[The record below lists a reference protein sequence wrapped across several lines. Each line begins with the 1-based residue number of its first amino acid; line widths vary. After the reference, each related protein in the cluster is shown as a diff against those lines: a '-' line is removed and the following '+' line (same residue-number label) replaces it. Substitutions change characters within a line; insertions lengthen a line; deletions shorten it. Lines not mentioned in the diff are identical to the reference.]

1 MDTKYEVIEKL
12 SELEHNQWW
21 KMRVSLFEKIEK
33 QFTEI
38 TGCSNPY
45 CQSYPSDEAK
55 WDDLRDHNEYRPYSE
70 LSEEVKEHDRK
81 WARQA
86 LEIVVKILEAK
97 CKEIVQEYTKDEL
110 MGFQEAI
117 DTIKNY

>member
-1 MDTKYEVIEKL
+1 MG
-12 SELEHNQWW
+12 Q
-21 KMRVSLFEKIEK
+21 
-33 QFTEI
+33 
-38 TGCSNPY
+38 P
-45 CQSYPSDEAK
+45 
-55 WDDLRDHNEYRPYSE
+55 RDHNEYRPYSE

-97 CKEIVQEYTKDEL
+97 RKEMDDKQYVQEYTNDEL